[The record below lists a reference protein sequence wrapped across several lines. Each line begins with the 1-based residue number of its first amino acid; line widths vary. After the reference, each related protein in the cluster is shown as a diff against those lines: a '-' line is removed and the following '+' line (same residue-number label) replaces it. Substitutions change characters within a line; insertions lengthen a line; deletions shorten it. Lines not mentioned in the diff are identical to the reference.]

1 MKEEVQIPENVT
13 TELTGKNLALE
24 KEGKKLEVKIPQP
37 IDIKKEE
44 GVMKLSIEKPTR
56 KQKGML
62 GTAKSKIKVALKG
75 LEEDYEYKLR
85 VIYKHFPMNLKVKGD
100 KVEINNFTGEKN
112 PRYSKI
118 VGDTQVEIKG
128 EDITVKGPDKEKTG
142 QTAANLEQATLI
154 RGKDPRKFEDGI
166 YILKKP
172 GKSD

>member
-1 MKEEVQIPENVT
+1 MKEEVQIPKNVKAK
-13 TELTGKNLALE
+13 LTGKKLTLE
-24 KEGKKLEVKIPQP
+24 KEGTKLEVKIPQP
-37 IDIKKEE
+37 LNVKKEKE
-44 GVMKLSIEKPTR
+44 SVKLAIEKPTR

-62 GTAKSKIKVALKG
+62 GTAKSKINVALKG
-75 LEEDYEYKLR
+75 LEKDYEYKLR
-85 VIYKHFPMNLKVKGD
+85 VIYKHFPMNIKVKKD

-112 PRYSKI
+112 PRYSNI
-118 VGDTQVEIKG
+118 VGNTKVEIKG

-172 GKSD
+172 GKRD